1 MNKNKSFN
9 KSILLYIL
17 IGIVAILFL
26 WPASS
31 EIIQEGL
38 MKIGILPTQTEKTT
52 SNTDTNQ
59 GTESSMVLLES
70 VSLSNQEGNIIQ
82 TQNLTGKVVFINFW
96 ATWCGP
102 CRAEMPS
109 IQKLYDKYK
118 DNDQVE
124 FLLVEIEKDHQGAEA
139 FLKEES
145 LNLPIYFPESPIP
158 QAWLSDAIPS
168 TVVLNKQGHL
178 AFDHKGMADYS
189 SKEFED
195 FLITL
200 INQ

>member
-1 MNKNKSFN
+1 MDKNRSSNKR
-9 KSILLYIL
+9 IVLYIL
-17 IGIVAILFL
+17 IALVAILFL
-26 WPASS
+26 WPASRKAGHD
-31 EIIQEGL
+31 GL
-38 MKIGILPTQTEKTT
+38 IKIGLLQPKIEKTQPH
-52 SNTDTNQ
+52 SGKKPSED
-59 GTESSMVLLES
+59 SSMILLES
-70 VSLSNQEGNIIQ
+70 VTLSDQKGAIIQ

-118 DNDQVE
+118 DNEQVV
-124 FLLVEIEKDHQGAEA
+124 FLLVEIEKDQEGAKK
-139 FLKEES
+139 FLEEEK
-145 LNLPIYFPESPIP
+145 LNLPIYFPESQIP
-158 QAWLSDAIPS
+158 QTWLSDAIPS

-178 AFDHKGMADYS
+178 AFDHKGMADYA